1 MAAAARTAQEYAA
14 GTGAHGRTCRLAGAA
29 ADTAA
34 SGECAALAEAAED
47 AASAPST
54 ELGSESASEC
64 DDDDGRDDDCR
75 PVPSENTML
84 IFDWDD
90 TVLPSTWIHEQGLSL
105 ADDSWPT
112 PEQQGLLDRLAER
125 AAHTLGVAKQHGW
138 VTLVTNAE
146 AGWIELSCQKFM
158 PSLWPSLGDVKLFSA
173 RSTYERQGVVSPFEW
188 KYLAFES
195 EIGGFY
201 EGCEAHFEKNVV
213 SFGDSAH
220 EREALIRVTERMSN
234 CRTKSLKLVERPEVD
249 QLLKEHQLLADCMC
263 SIVSHDGNLDLCIGC
278 S

>member
-1 MAAAARTAQEYAA
+1 MAAATLTTQEGAA
-14 GTGAHGRTCRLAGAA
+14 GVEALGRACELSGVATE
-29 ADTAA
+29 A
-34 SGECAALAEAAED
+34 SASSVCAPSAEAAED

-64 DDDDGRDDDCR
+64 GDDSCDDDCR

-112 PEQQGLLDRLAER
+112 AEQQGLLDRLAER
-125 AAHTLGVAKQHGW
+125 AAHTLDVAKQYGQ

-173 RSTYERQGVVSPFEW
+173 RSTYERQGVASPFEW
-188 KYLAFES
+188 KYLAFEC

-201 EGCEAHFEKNVV
+201 EGCDADFEKNVV